1 MSLFDLRL
9 EKQNS
14 MKNTINTPITLYDL
28 KVGEAGLIKNITGD
42 SKLSKRLLAL
52 GCIEGTKITLKGIAP
67 LGDPLKINLR
77 GFNLAIRK
85 KDAKN
90 IFLIN

>member
-1 MSLFDLRL
+1 M
-9 EKQNS
+9 
-14 MKNTINTPITLYDL
+14 TLYDL
-28 KVGEAGLIKNITGD
+28 KIGQSALIKNITGD
-42 SKLSKRLLAL
+42 SRLSKRLLAL

-67 LGDPLKINLR
+67 LGDPLIINLR
-77 GFNLAIRK
+77 GFNLAVRK

>member
-9 EKQNS
+9 ERENS

-28 KVGEAGLIKNITGD
+28 KVGQAGLIKDITGD
-42 SKLSKRLLAL
+42 SKLTRRLLAL
-52 GCIEGTKITLKGIAP
+52 GCIEGTKVTLKGIAP
-67 LGDPLKINLR
+67 LGDPLIISLR

>member
-14 MKNTINTPITLYDL
+14 MKNTVNTPITLYDL
-28 KVGEAGLIKNITGD
+28 KVGETGLIKNIIGD
-42 SKLSKRLLAL
+42 SRLSKRLLAL
-52 GCIEGTKITLKGIAP
+52 GCIEGTKVTLKGIAP
-67 LGDPLKINLR
+67 LGDPLIINLR
-77 GFNLAIRK
+77 GFNLAVRK

-90 IFLIN
+90 IFLVN